1 VLLLCYITLSQA
13 QSNVTDN
20 NLVTKLTETS
30 VSSSTP
36 FTAETITDSTAN
48 IDSRDDGQM
57 TTLLFISIITC
68 GAVSLLLL
76 VLVGTCV
83 WHKTSRARKM
93 DSFLKVL
100 TDQPDESML
109 YMVDYDDVAI
119 AHGRLQMDV
128 NDGPILKSKK

>member
-1 VLLLCYITLSQA
+1 
-13 QSNVTDN
+13 
-20 NLVTKLTETS
+20 
-30 VSSSTP
+30 
-36 FTAETITDSTAN
+36 
-48 IDSRDDGQM
+48 
-57 TTLLFISIITC
+57 
-68 GAVSLLLL
+68 
-76 VLVGTCV
+76 
-83 WHKTSRARKM
+83 M